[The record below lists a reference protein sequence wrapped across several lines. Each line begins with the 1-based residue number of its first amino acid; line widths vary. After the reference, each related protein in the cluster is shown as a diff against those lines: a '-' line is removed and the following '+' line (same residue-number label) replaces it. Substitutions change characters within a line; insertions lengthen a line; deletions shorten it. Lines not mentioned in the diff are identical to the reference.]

1 MPKVTTEQ
9 VVGAYQNHGGNIQ
22 ATAQSLGVSR
32 ACVYYHL
39 KKAGIDRTKKI
50 VDGSVRGVEAVKC
63 PLPKSGEIKR
73 YILTSAQNNTHVHT
87 PVWKSLLALAKHY
100 NAEIMVGTFTY
111 NQNAFG
117 KLSVKR
123 GKDKSREK
131 KLWYDQKVVP
141 YIVDKRH
148 LIANHLC
155 WCGEMNILPTAVRP
169 LTGFDS
175 YTGRSSAIF
184 PQVKFAMESIATGR
198 KENTK
203 FNYTTGTVTQRN
215 YIQKRE
221 GLKAEFHHCFHPDT
235 EFMTTLGIK
244 TFRETVGQTVR
255 VWSGTAWEYAEIKS
269 FGEQELN
276 EILFVPAIQQ
286 GNFYRAQNSKL
297 SHTIKATAQHTWHLS
312 DGGIT
317 NNLSVGDVI
326 PTSTLSA
333 VNEGPDF
340 EAGVRHGLI
349 FGDGS
354 VIYRS
359 SKTKEYNHQLCVHG
373 EVAGEWLHLFDKITQ
388 WPSRTH
394 IANYKGT
401 VYYKSGHNMK
411 ELPTDKNPKYIRG
424 FFVGWLAADG
434 HLVKRDG
441 SIQLC
446 SITKY
451 AIDWAV
457 KMAPYAG
464 FVATGLCR
472 GGGDITTFGER
483 RKPLWRLTLT
493 DTPRYWKVCS
503 ITKIPPNEVMC
514 AVVYPS
520 HKFTLAGGIL
530 TGNCY
535 GAVIVEVDSDGNW
548 WLRQLNATD
557 KGTIYDLDVVV
568 ENGVVYEN
576 EYIEAI
582 TWGDAHALM
591 LLDESVN
598 KCSQLML
605 DELRPKFQF
614 VHDLMAGSVTNHH
627 SRKSLHQRFR
637 NFARS
642 GAWNDLKKE
651 FSECN
656 NHLRDM
662 YRDFCQTYVVDAN
675 HDRPWIERW
684 LDSREGL
691 DDPKNALIWLKLNA
705 ALYEAMEAD
714 PYGRN
719 FHALE
724 YACRLVGLEEKVAT
738 FLREDES
745 IHITD
750 AKIECGMHGSLGPN
764 GARGNMSNLSRM
776 GRKANIGHLHKAG
789 IHDGLYVAGVS
800 CDIKSDVWYTRG
812 PSSWSH
818 SHIVTYPNGKR
829 TIITVWK
836 GKYRA

>member
-9 VVGAYQNHGGNIQ
+9 VVSAYQNHGGNVQ
-22 ATAQSLGVSR
+22 AAAQSLNVGR
-32 ACVYYHL
+32 ASVYHHL

-63 PLPKSGEIKR
+63 PLPKRGEIKR
-73 YILTSAQNNTHVHT
+73 YILTSAQNNTHVHA
-87 PVWKSLLALAKHY
+87 PVWNSLLALANHY
-100 NAEIMVGTFTY
+100 DAQVMVGTFTY

-123 GKDKSREK
+123 GKAKVREST
-131 KLWYDQKVVP
+131 LWYDQKIVP

-221 GLKAEFHHCFHPDT
+221 GLKAEFHHC
-235 EFMTTLGIK
+235 
-244 TFRETVGQTVR
+244 
-255 VWSGTAWEYAEIKS
+255 
-269 FGEQELN
+269 
-276 EILFVPAIQQ
+276 
-286 GNFYRAQNSKL
+286 
-297 SHTIKATAQHTWHLS
+297 
-312 DGGIT
+312 
-317 NNLSVGDVI
+317 
-326 PTSTLSA
+326 
-333 VNEGPDF
+333 
-340 EAGVRHGLI
+340 
-349 FGDGS
+349 
-354 VIYRS
+354 
-359 SKTKEYNHQLCVHG
+359 
-373 EVAGEWLHLFDKITQ
+373 
-388 WPSRTH
+388 
-394 IANYKGT
+394 
-401 VYYKSGHNMK
+401 
-411 ELPTDKNPKYIRG
+411 
-424 FFVGWLAADG
+424 
-434 HLVKRDG
+434 
-441 SIQLC
+441 
-446 SITKY
+446 
-451 AIDWAV
+451 
-457 KMAPYAG
+457 
-464 FVATGLCR
+464 
-472 GGGDITTFGER
+472 
-483 RKPLWRLTLT
+483 
-493 DTPRYWKVCS
+493 
-503 ITKIPPNEVMC
+503 
-514 AVVYPS
+514 
-520 HKFTLAGGIL
+520 
-530 TGNCY
+530 Y

-557 KGTIYDLDVVV
+557 EGTIYDLDLVV
-568 ENGVVYEN
+568 EDGVVYEN
-576 EYIEAI
+576 DYIEAI
-582 TWGDAHALM
+582 TWGDAHSLM

-598 KCSQLML
+598 KCSQRML

-614 VHDLMAGSVTNHH
+614 IHDLMAGSITNHH
-627 SRKSLHQRFR
+627 SKKSLHQRFR

-642 GAWNDLKKE
+642 GAWNDLRKE
-651 FSECN
+651 FLECN

-662 YRDFCQTYVVDAN
+662 YRDFCKTYVVDAN

-705 ALYEAMEAD
+705 AFYEAVEAD
-714 PYGRN
+714 PYSRK
-719 FHALE
+719 FHVLE
-724 YACRLVGLEEKVAT
+724 YACRMLGLEKHVAS

-745 IHITD
+745 VLLTD
-750 AKIECGMHGSLGPN
+750 AKIECGMHGSLGPD
-764 GARGNMSNLSRM
+764 GSRGNPSNLSRM

-818 SHIVTYPNGKR
+818 SHVVTYPNGKR